1 MSNSET
7 NKSYMELMDDFFNAT
22 EAINDEFSNTQI
34 VDILIQN
41 RTIID
46 NIAIL
51 TKKTKLF
58 ANAHVQYE
66 KFKTEMFEK
75 RVGEE
80 QIIFAYTQ
88 LLGKIAAAPTS
99 FHMRGAIILIMPLLS
114 DSLSQIWNSKLKK

>member
-1 MSNSET
+1 MLNIEM

-22 EAINDEFSNTQI
+22 EEITDELSNTQI
-34 VDILIQN
+34 VDILIKN

-58 ANAHVQYE
+58 ENAKVQYE
-66 KFKTEMFEK
+66 EFKTDMFKK
-75 RVGEE
+75 REGEE

-114 DSLSQIWNSKLKK
+114 DSLSQI

>member
-1 MSNSET
+1 MLNIEM

-22 EAINDEFSNTQI
+22 EEITDELSNTQI
-34 VDILIQN
+34 VDILIKN

-88 LLGKIAAAPTS
+88 LLGKIAKAPTS
-99 FHMRGAIILIMPLLS
+99 FHMRGAIILLMPLLS
-114 DSLSQIWNSKLKK
+114 DSLSKI